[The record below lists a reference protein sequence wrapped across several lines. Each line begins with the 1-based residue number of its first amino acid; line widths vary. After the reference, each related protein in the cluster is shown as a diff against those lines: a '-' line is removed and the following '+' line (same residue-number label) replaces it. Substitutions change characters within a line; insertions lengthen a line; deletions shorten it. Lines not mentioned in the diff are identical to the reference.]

1 MPSWARTNWQSYP
14 VRLDPDISQRVVMQ
28 HLLDRGI
35 ATRRGIM
42 CAHLEPAYA
51 EADLRFP
58 LPNSEAAQRETI
70 LLPLYPQMTADEQQM
85 VVRGLR
91 GALAA
96 ATSHNGAMHQAV
108 P

>member
-1 MPSWARTNWQSYP
+1 MSTTYLEVRNQSSRAVPTTFFGYP
-14 VRLDPDISQRVVMQ
+14 
-28 HLLDRGI
+28 
-35 ATRRGIM
+35 
-42 CAHLEPAYA
+42 
-51 EADLRFP
+51 
-58 LPNSEAAQRETI
+58 TI